1 MVDSR
6 QEGTLTGILDAAKT
20 TTMLCPSN
28 CRSRPI
34 QENHGLTVVNLSA
47 TKRPQVTRERCGPR
61 DTRRQ
66 RTADPGGGGGGED
79 GFFQV
84 SSRNDTGTYRIFSG
98 MLEITLDL

>member
-20 TTMLCPSN
+20 TTVLCPSN
-28 CRSRPI
+28 CRSQPI

-66 RTADPGGGGGGED
+66 RTADWGRKMA
-79 GFFQV
+79 F
-84 SSRNDTGTYRIFSG
+84 SRSAHVTNDTGTYWIFSR

>member
-66 RTADPGGGGGGED
+66 RTADPGGGGRKTA
-79 GFFQV
+79 
-84 SSRNDTGTYRIFSG
+84 SSRSAHVTT
-98 MLEITLDL
+98 LEHIGYSAVC